1 MNLNLGA
8 KQGGGEKTGPQFTI
22 GRKTSPDLG
31 RRRKRP
37 GEMKQQNDLRT
48 Q

>member
-22 GRKTSPDLG
+22 ERKTPQTWVAAENA
-31 RRRKRP
+31 P
-37 GEMKQQNDLRT
+37 WEMKQQNDLRT